1 MFPQE
6 RTKMHHATIPAT
18 VNKQTSENLATNFG
32 RPSAHPQNK
41 TPITPSAKL
50 DFTQLPITAL
60 ANHIESTHHAVLHT
74 ELPRLNA
81 TLATL
86 ANRLGQEYPELIELW
101 RIFSQIPRLLLPTIQ
116 TEQQSLFPAIRQLDS
131 TCPPPSPSSPL
142 DHTIR
147 QLTHNH
153 HAASDALQKIREL
166 TDDFRSPSDPQG
178 LCQTTLSAIA
188 HLERDLLQY
197 LHKEHEILFPK
208 ALEASA
214 Q

>member
-1 MFPQE
+1 M
-6 RTKMHHATIPAT
+6 RYATITST
-18 VNKQTSENLATNFG
+18 VNKQPPENLATNFS
-32 RPSAHPQNK
+32 RHSANPQHQPATAPSPDN
-41 TPITPSAKL
+41 P
-50 DFTQLPITAL
+50 DFTQLSITAL
-60 ANHIESTHHAVLHT
+60 ANHIESTHHAFLRT
-74 ELPRLNA
+74 ELPRLNT
-81 TLATL
+81 TLAST
-86 ANRLGQEYPELIELW
+86 ANRLGQDYPELIELW

-131 TCPPPSPSSPL
+131 NCPPPSPSSHL

-153 HAASDALQKIREL
+153 HAASDAIQRIREL

-208 ALEASA
+208 VLEAGA